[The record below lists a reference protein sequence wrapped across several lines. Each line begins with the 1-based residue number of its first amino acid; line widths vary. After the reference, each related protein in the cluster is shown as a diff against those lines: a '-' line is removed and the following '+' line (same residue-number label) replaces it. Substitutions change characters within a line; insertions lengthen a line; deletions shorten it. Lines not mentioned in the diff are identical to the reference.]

1 MAIELTPDEI
11 EAVFREYN
19 EAVAR
24 GIPIE
29 RDLAE
34 RMQDASLGLQGHTYE
49 LRQSLDRIKTST
61 LGLVSA
67 LKDGQT
73 GASIYNNGIES
84 VTEALSIFLKPLG
97 LIGKALGAVV
107 GISGKLVGEVNKQ
120 TDALFKSYQDLN
132 RFGVGVTTGIEG
144 VMQLSQ
150 QMGYTV
156 GELGTFSDLIG
167 RNSQSLAMMGGTAA
181 KGAQQLGELIQEV
194 SPQREMWRRLGL
206 DVEQQNAAY
215 AGYLRILTVTGQ
227 SQRRT
232 SADLAAGS
240 QEYLHNLVTLSKITG
255 QTVDELVTQ
264 REALLSEQRFASAQ
278 RDLLKKA
285 SDAERNNDLAAAA
298 RYRKQA
304 EENEKLV
311 GSVPKELRAGV
322 ADLTTGYVGS
332 SQAALQVYRGMPQM
346 AMKIM
351 SQNFQAADV
360 VATGE
365 KEAAKRLDAFGKTLG
380 GIGKFDEIFGP
391 LIAYI
396 KLENQSR
403 AAAFDQRQREAED
416 EKTRQ
421 AALAG
426 ATASQAKLREEQLKA
441 TQNIQRAIGVL
452 TGPVA
457 GAMKSLATATGEAT
471 TALGNITGTNQ
482 RGAAPGAGAAAMPS
496 SAQSAPVA
504 APAPSA
510 PASSAQSA
518 PVAAPPTTAGSS
530 SASVAIPIDN
540 NIRSGESQPT
550 LSTNSSGT
558 AAPVSAP
565 APGRQSSGTI
575 TTQRRIANEPFVPGR
590 PLSKTQMSVIEFG
603 MSMGNSYPADVMEQY
618 NRQKSAETVAPS
630 TTGATSTPDQSTL
643 GAAAAQEIKYSNIA
657 TGPKSGYQATL
668 SGLEAVIPLAG
679 GRSIPVE
686 IPNFNTSMM
695 GQRDLLTAHI
705 GRLDELIS
713 ETKTNNALTQKLLK
727 AAQA

>member
-1 MAIELTPDEI
+1 MAIEMTPDEI

-24 GIPIE
+24 GLPIE
-29 RDLAE
+29 RELAE
-34 RMQDASLGLQGHTYE
+34 RMRDASLGLQGYTAE
-49 LRQSLDRIKTST
+49 LRQSIDRIKTST
-61 LGLVSA
+61 VGLVSA

-84 VTEALSIFLKPLG
+84 VTGALSIFLQRLG
-97 LIGKALGAVV
+97 PIGKAIGSVV
-107 GISGKLVGEVNKQ
+107 GIGGKLVGEVNKQ
-120 TDALFKSYQDLN
+120 TDALFKSYQDLS

-156 GELGTFSDLIG
+156 GELDAFSNLIG

-181 KGAQQLGELIQEV
+181 KGTQQFAELIQEV

-206 DVEQQNAAY
+206 DVEQQNDAY

-232 SADLAAGS
+232 TSDLAQGS
-240 QEYLHNLVTLSKITG
+240 QEYLHNLITLSKITG

-264 REALLSEQRFASAQ
+264 REALLAEQRFASAQ

-285 SDAERNNDLAAAA
+285 ADAERDGSQDTAA

-322 ADLTTGYVGS
+322 ADLTTGYVGT

-351 SQNFQAADV
+351 SQNFLAADAV
-360 VATGE
+360 TIGE

-380 GIGKFDEIFGP
+380 GVGKFDETFGS
-391 LIAYI
+391 LIGYI
-396 KLENQSR
+396 KLENQAR
-403 AAAFDQRQREAED
+403 TAAFDQRLQEAED
-416 EKTRQ
+416 EKKRQ

-457 GAMKSLATATGEAT
+457 SAMSGLATATAVAT
-471 TALGNITGTNQ
+471 TA
-482 RGAAPGAGAAAMPS
+482 
-496 SAQSAPVA
+496 
-504 APAPSA
+504 
-510 PASSAQSA
+510 
-518 PVAAPPTTAGSS
+518 
-530 SASVAIPIDN
+530 
-540 NIRSGESQPT
+540 
-550 LSTNSSGT
+550 
-558 AAPVSAP
+558 
-565 APGRQSSGTI
+565 
-575 TTQRRIANEPFVPGR
+575 
-590 PLSKTQMSVIEFG
+590 
-603 MSMGNSYPADVMEQY
+603 
-618 NRQKSAETVAPS
+618 
-630 TTGATSTPDQSTL
+630 
-643 GAAAAQEIKYSNIA
+643 
-657 TGPKSGYQATL
+657 
-668 SGLEAVIPLAG
+668 
-679 GRSIPVE
+679 
-686 IPNFNTSMM
+686 
-695 GQRDLLTAHI
+695 
-705 GRLDELIS
+705 
-713 ETKTNNALTQKLLK
+713 
-727 AAQA
+727 

>member
-1 MAIELTPDEI
+1 MAIEMTPDEI

-29 RDLAE
+29 QELAE
-34 RMQDASLGLQGHTYE
+34 RMRDASVGLRGYTFE
-49 LRQSLDRIKTST
+49 LRQSIDRIKTST
-61 LGLVSA
+61 LGLASA

-73 GASIYNNGIES
+73 GASVYNNGIES
-84 VTEALSIFLKPLG
+84 AAEALSIFLKPLG

-107 GISGKLVGEVNKQ
+107 GISGKLVSEVNKQ
-120 TDALFKSYQDLN
+120 TDALFKSYENLN

-156 GELGTFSDLIG
+156 GELDAFSNLIG

-181 KGAQQLGELIQEV
+181 KGAQQFGALIQEV

-215 AGYLRILTVTGQ
+215 AGYLRILTLTGQ

-232 SADLAAGS
+232 TSDLAQGS
-240 QEYLHNLVTLSKITG
+240 QEYLHNLITLSKITG

-264 REALLSEQRFASAQ
+264 REALLAEQRFASAQ

-285 SDAERNNDLAAAA
+285 ADAERDGSQDTAA

-322 ADLTTGYVGS
+322 ADLTTGYVGT

-351 SQNFQAADV
+351 SQNFLAADAV
-360 VATGE
+360 TIGE

-380 GIGKFDEIFGP
+380 GVGKFDETFGS
-391 LIAYI
+391 LIGYI
-396 KLENQSR
+396 KLENQAR
-403 AAAFDQRQREAED
+403 TAAFDQRLQEAED
-416 EKTRQ
+416 EKKRQ

-457 GAMKSLATATGEAT
+457 SAMSGLATATGVAT

-482 RGAAPGAGAAAMPS
+482 RGAAPGPGATSTPS
-496 SAQSAPVA
+496 SAAPPPA
-504 APAPSA
+504 ALTPS
-510 PASSAQSA
+510 S
-518 PVAAPPTTAGSS
+518 AAPPAAPTPSPSVAVSSS
-530 SASVAIPIDN
+530 SADLATPISATSAPN
-540 NIRSGESQPT
+540 PVRPVESQQA
-550 LSTNSSGT
+550 LSTNFNNAT
-558 AAPVSAP
+558 APTA
-565 APGRQSSGTI
+565 
-575 TTQRRIANEPFVPGR
+575 
-590 PLSKTQMSVIEFG
+590 
-603 MSMGNSYPADVMEQY
+603 
-618 NRQKSAETVAPS
+618 APS
-630 TTGATSTPDQSTL
+630 TTGAVNTPDVGLL
-643 GAAAAQEIKYSNIA
+643 GSNASQESNYSGIT

-668 SGLEAVIPLAG
+668 SGLNAVIPLAG
-679 GRSIPVE
+679 GRAVPVE
-686 IPNFNTSMM
+686 IPNFTTSML
-695 GQRDLLTAHI
+695 GQRDLMTAHI

-713 ETKTNNALTQKLLK
+713 ETKTNNALTQKLLR